1 MTNALS
7 AAPSVPVAVGV
18 GSAALLASLGPVTI
32 VQTNADVRT
41 MLALMHVSAAT
52 VLILGLRRT
61 VPAHRSAGTG
71 RSHS

>member
-7 AAPSVPVAVGV
+7 ASTSVPVAVGV
-18 GSAALLASLGPVTI
+18 GSAALLASWGPVAT
-32 VQTNADVRT
+32 VQTNADVRA

-61 VPAHRSAGTG
+61 VPAHRFAETG